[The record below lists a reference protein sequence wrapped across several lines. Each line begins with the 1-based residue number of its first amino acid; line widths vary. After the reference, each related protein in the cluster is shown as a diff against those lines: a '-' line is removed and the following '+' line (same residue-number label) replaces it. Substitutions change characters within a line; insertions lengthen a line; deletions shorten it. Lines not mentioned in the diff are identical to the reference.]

1 MVLQCTEEIVEL
13 DEQWI
18 RQGLPEYPFAAI
30 IEGEQCLIRLN
41 DFPEEHLYTLLAGDV
56 AVADF
61 DDWPVTWIKA
71 EGKVLLTSAEGF
83 ARR

>member
-1 MVLQCTEEIVEL
+1 MATAVKDYSDMNVVWRKNA
-13 DEQWI
+13 D
-18 RQGLPEYPFAAI
+18 PEYPFVAI

-41 DFPEEHLYTLLAGDV
+41 DFPEEHLYTLLANGV

-71 EGKVLLTSAEGF
+71 EGKFLATSAEGF

>member
-1 MVLQCTEEIVEL
+1 MATAVKEYLEMDIVWKKNA
-13 DEQWI
+13 D
-18 RQGLPEYPFAAI
+18 PEYPYSAI

-41 DFPEEHLYTLLAGDV
+41 DFPEEHLYTLLTNGV

-61 DDWPVTWIKA
+61 DDWPATWLKVG
-71 EGKVLLTSAEGF
+71 GKVLATSAEGL